1 MSRHQFSRTLEGHC
15 TAGAAGTA
23 STGNAW
29 CSGLSSAATTS
40 SDLSWLDHVL
50 LFEKAEFFLWPC
62 GWKVQVTMGQAQIA
76 NQMGAYYRLMIL
88 VLSND
93 VHLLGLSFA
102 GPSMRP
108 WCLYIWLIFFLKI
121 HSWLVASIAVAV
133 VKWPG
138 KCPWNRGRPGCACR
152 WYGWLWRLLWTD
164 GHSSWTG
171 RSSMRKQLLLCVWK
185 ETHWGCFFLQKLWHL
200 ETYTNFCAVSTWCFF
215 AGNYILD

>member
-29 CSGLSSAATTS
+29 CSGLSSVATTS

-76 NQMGAYYRLMIL
+76 NQMGAYYRLIIL
-88 VLSND
+88 FLSND

-108 WCLYIWLIFFLKI
+108 WCLYIWLIFFWRSI
-121 HSWLVASIAVAV
+121 HGSL
-133 VKWPG
+133 
-138 KCPWNRGRPGCACR
+138 RP
-152 WYGWLWRLLWTD
+152 LLWLSWNGQANAPGTGAAQAAPAAGMGGFGGSYGPMGTQVGQA
-164 GHSSWTG
+164 GHPWENSCCCVSE
-171 RSSMRKQLLLCVWK
+171 RKPIGDVFFWETVTLRDLDQLLRCEHLAFLCW
-185 ETHWGCFFLQKLWHL
+185 
-200 ETYTNFCAVSTWCFF
+200 
-215 AGNYILD
+215 